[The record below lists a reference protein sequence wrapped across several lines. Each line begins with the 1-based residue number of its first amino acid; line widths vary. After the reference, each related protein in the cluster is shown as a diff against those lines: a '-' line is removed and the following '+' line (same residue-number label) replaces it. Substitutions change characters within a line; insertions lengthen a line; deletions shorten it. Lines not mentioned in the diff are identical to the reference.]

1 MKYLNMRNIG
11 MYTLAIMFSTM
22 LFFSTS
28 SCTQNKKTESF
39 LSLKNGIGTD
49 FLIGVA
55 VNTNETSGLDTLG
68 AALIARQFNS
78 IVPENCMKCAEI
90 HPEENRFSWE
100 SADQYVDFGVKH
112 HMFIIGHC
120 LIWHSQLAPWFCVD
134 SIGRDVSP
142 SVLKQRMKFH
152 ISTIVSRYKGRVK
165 GWDVVNEALLDDG
178 SYRNSKFYQILG
190 EEFIPYAFKCAH
202 EADPQAEL
210 YYNDYSLFLPSKQQG
225 VLHIVK
231 SIRDY
236 GAMITG
242 IGMQSHFT
250 MDGPSISQV
259 QTAIDTLSSTGC
271 KLMITEFDL
280 SVLPFPN
287 DINGAG
293 IEQTEK
299 YSIQYN
305 PYTKSLPD
313 SIEQVWSTHMKD
325 YFDLYRSNKSK
336 IERVTIW
343 GLTDKSSWRND
354 WPILGRTDYP
364 TLFNRDYTA
373 KQFTKTLM
381 R

>member
-1 MKYLNMRNIG
+1 MKYLNIRNIG
-11 MYTLAIMFSTM
+11 KYTLAIMLSSM
-22 LFFSTS
+22 SFFSTS

-39 LSLKNGIGTD
+39 LSLKNGIGKD

-55 VNTNETSGLDTLG
+55 VNPNETSGRDTIG
-68 AALIARQFNS
+68 AALIVQQFNS
-78 IVPENCMKCAEI
+78 IVPENCMKCAVI
-90 HPEENRFSWE
+90 HPEENRYSWAR
-100 SADQYVDFGVKH
+100 ADQYVSFGVKH
-112 HMFIIGHC
+112 HMFVIGHC

-134 SIGRDVSP
+134 SIGRNVSS
-142 SVLKQRMKFH
+142 SVLKQRMKSH

-178 SYRNSKFYQILG
+178 TYRNSKFYQILG

-210 YYNDYSLFLPSKQQG
+210 YYNDYSLFLPSKQHG

-236 GAMITG
+236 GARITG
-242 IGMQSHFT
+242 IGMQSHYS
-250 MDGPSISQV
+250 MEGPSIFQV
-259 QTAIDTLSSTGC
+259 HKAIDTLSSTGC

-280 SVLPFPN
+280 TVLSLPN
-287 DINGAG
+287 ELNGAG

-299 YSIQYN
+299 YSMQYN
-305 PYTKSLPD
+305 PYAKSLPD
-313 SIEQVWSTHMKD
+313 SIKQVWSKHMKA

-343 GLTDKSSWRND
+343 GLTDNYSWRNN
-354 WPILGRTDYP
+354 WPISGRTDYP